1 MAASLILPRS
11 QLRAIG
17 LFVVTVHAALLMTGP
32 AEAVKRKACMAD
44 HFHYGSSSGQPNK
57 KAAEREAI
65 ASWEG
70 FTAFEY
76 GTPGQASNE
85 REARTFHVRKL
96 MADGAAMSKGC
107 RAAKSAWQFSQ
118 QLEASSSHVPQKVR

>member
-76 GTPGQASNE
+76 GNAWASFK
-85 REARTFHVRKL
+85 RARSKNVSCSQ
-96 MADGAAMSKGC
+96 ADGGWGC
-107 RAAKSAWQFSQ
+107 NV
-118 QLEASSSHVPQKVR
+118 EGVPCR